1 MSYTDRIRLLK
12 LYTMA
17 LPDALPMEQPD
28 DKINKLLGFELDAE
42 WVASIGE
49 LAAVNRELENAIWGY
64 GGPRSDDGIFKIT
77 TRGPAIQNLADI
89 LEYWLAKYPDA
100 FQLQKWL
107 QDATASASAIILA
120 HKKPLPLLD
129 AAPSG
134 KPKKSSSGKQSTLTG
149 DFMKEKKQ
157 KKKKGPDERPS
168 VKKPDTKK
176 LVDTSDPSFDSA
188 SEGEDDRTGGRKI
201 DPLLLKISK
210 PCSIATGKNFP
221 LRRECRL

>member
-1 MSYTDRIRLLK
+1 VQENLDKLGNSPFVTVRCLCDQEIFIAVDTPFDTPVMSYTDRIRLLK

-120 HKKPLPLLD
+120 HKKPVRLNFRLRC
-129 AAPSG
+129 
-134 KPKKSSSGKQSTLTG
+134 TLI
-149 DFMKEKKQ
+149 E
-157 KKKKGPDERPS
+157 PR
-168 VKKPDTKK
+168 
-176 LVDTSDPSFDSA
+176 SF
-188 SEGEDDRTGGRKI
+188 RY
-201 DPLLLKISK
+201 
-210 PCSIATGKNFP
+210 
-221 LRRECRL
+221 